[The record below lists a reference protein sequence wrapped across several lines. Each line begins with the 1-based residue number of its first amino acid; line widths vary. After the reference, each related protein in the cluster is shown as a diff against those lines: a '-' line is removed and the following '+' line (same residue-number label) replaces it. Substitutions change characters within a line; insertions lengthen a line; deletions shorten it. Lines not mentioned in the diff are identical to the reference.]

1 MKTSNIGAP
10 LMFSK
15 REQTKTPQSQSSHTG
30 TTKESILSKLYKDL
44 TSALL
49 ISTPVGPMKTQ
60 NVPDV
65 KKPDQLF
72 ALRGTVSQPK
82 QQPPSNIMAGTPSPK
97 PLSGAPK
104 PPGGN
109 LSPSPGALGGSAS
122 GPGALGGSASGPGP
136 QRPGVPGAVGPGPQ
150 RPTVAGPPP
159 APIVCNGTNC
169 KATTSAVSPLQG
181 TISMTIPMDASN
193 KPDLAHITN
202 VSFIPFTA
210 AGTIGTSVAP
220 LKKPEVKV
228 TVKPDGTKV
237 KVITYPNGRQV
248 TVTKNP
254 NGQITR
260 TVSGPKAPPPFAV
273 SPPRFYSGPPKTT
286 VYSDGRKVTISKG
299 RAITVYP
306 DGRTVIVTRGF
317 GGRINRKVV
326 SPPPPPLAVSS
337 TGKPL
342 PPKTV
347 LPPLPGGI
355 YGNKAVSEAVIAPG
369 QQLVS
374 INGRFKAVMQTDGN
388 FVIYKDRTAIWALQS
403 VNVPWYGPGR
413 RAVMQ
418 NDGNFVIYDKRG
430 KPVWATGTNNPNRPT
445 RIVMHNRGN
454 LCIYDN
460 IGNRKWCSNTRQPSV
475 NCEGKWSEC
484 SKTCGGGQQ
493 MYSVTRKADFGGN
506 PCPNK
511 DGDMRPCNTDK
522 CPKPVDCKGE
532 WSECSKKCGGGN
544 QYYKVLQ
551 PSQFDGKKCEA
562 FNGKK
567 RSCNT
572 QSCGTPCEGSWN
584 TKCSKPCGGGIL
596 TYTVTKPATG
606 LGAPCSN
613 KTGDTKPCN
622 TDKCADSLKVPGYRY
637 LEVNELPSTFTL
649 ISGENKG
656 LYVFNYDPFMVE
668 HGSINPGVDK
678 ILALQPYKSSDVYNK
693 TKSGMWYT
701 LSTPGSK
708 GNPKRFLRH
717 SNYVLY
723 TQDYSPNN
731 YDFAWALYLKNG
743 TNNKVILYNPFP
755 GDDKGYWV
763 SEFYNNGKF
772 PKIGTQDPS
781 NAHVFTI
788 SPSI

>member
-1 MKTSNIGAP
+1 MKTSNIGSP
-10 LMFSK
+10 LMFSRK
-15 REQTKTPQSQSSHTG
+15 EQTKAPTTSSSHTG
-30 TTKESILSKLYKDL
+30 TTTKGILSRLYKNL
-44 TSALL
+44 TSSIL

-72 ALRGTVSQPK
+72 ALRGTVSQPT
-82 QQPPSNIMAGTPSPK
+82 QQTPSNLMAGAPSPK

-122 GPGALGGSASGPGP
+122 GPGAVGPGP
-136 QRPGVPGAVGPGPQ
+136 QRPGAPSPKPLSGAPKPPGGNV
-150 RPTVAGPPP
+150 PPP
-159 APIVCNGTNC
+159 IMSGALGGGGGGGAKPPVQGPLPTPGMIPGVPRSSRVECTNNKCKLTTAPSSAIQGVIRMTVPVD
-169 KATTSAVSPLQG
+169 KANHPLLSQ
-181 TISMTIPMDASN
+181 I
-193 KPDLAHITN
+193 KE
-202 VSFIPFTA
+202 VSFIPGTA
-210 AGTIGTSVAP
+210 AATLGVPIKKTRHVIVRRLKNGTRVVIKRLKDGRVVRMPGTIIKQT
-220 LKKPEVKV
+220 L
-228 TVKPDGTKV
+228 
-237 KVITYPNGRQV
+237 
-248 TVTKNP
+248 P
-254 NGQITR
+254 NGQVIEVRKLPDGR
-260 TVSGPKAPPPFAV
+260 TIPVKPVPKAAFAQPIGPGRIFGPKQPVPPPPVSGPKQPV
-273 SPPRFYSGPPKTT
+273 
-286 VYSDGRKVTISKG
+286 
-299 RAITVYP
+299 
-306 DGRTVIVTRGF
+306 
-317 GGRINRKVV
+317 
-326 SPPPPPLAVSS
+326 PPPLAVSS
-337 TGKPL
+337 TEK
-342 PPKTV
+342 
-347 LPPLPGGI
+347 
-355 YGNKAVSEAVIAPG
+355 
-369 QQLVS
+369 
-374 INGRFKAVMQTDGN
+374 
-388 FVIYKDRTAIWALQS
+388 
-403 VNVPWYGPGR
+403 
-413 RAVMQ
+413 
-418 NDGNFVIYDKRG
+418 
-430 KPVWATGTNNPNRPT
+430 
-445 RIVMHNRGN
+445 
-454 LCIYDN
+454 
-460 IGNRKWCSNTRQPSV
+460 
-475 NCEGKWSEC
+475 
-484 SKTCGGGQQ
+484 
-493 MYSVTRKADFGGN
+493 
-506 PCPNK
+506 
-511 DGDMRPCNTDK
+511 
-522 CPKPVDCKGE
+522 PKPVDCKGE

-551 PSQFDGKKCEA
+551 PSKFDGKKCEA

-622 TDKCADSLKVPGYRY
+622 TDKCAVSLKVPGYRY

-649 ISGENKG
+649 TSGENKG
-656 LYVFNYDPFMVE
+656 LYVFNQDPFMVE

-701 LSTPGSK
+701 LSTPGSR

>member
-1 MKTSNIGAP
+1 MKTSNIGSP
-10 LMFSK
+10 LMFSRK
-15 REQTKTPQSQSSHTG
+15 EQTKAPTTSSSHTG
-30 TTKESILSKLYKDL
+30 TTTKGILSRLYKNL
-44 TSALL
+44 TSSIL

-109 LSPSPGALGGSAS
+109 VPPPIMSGALGGGGGGGAKPPVQ
-122 GPGALGGSASGPGP
+122 GPLPTPGGNVPPPIMSGALGGGAGGNAPPPIMSGALGGGGGGGAKPPVQGPLPTPGMI
-136 QRPGVPGAVGPGPQ
+136 PGVPRSSRVECTNNKCKLTTAPSSAIQGVI
-150 RPTVAGPPP
+150 RMTVP
-159 APIVCNGTNC
+159 VD
-169 KATTSAVSPLQG
+169 KANHPLLSQ
-181 TISMTIPMDASN
+181 I
-193 KPDLAHITN
+193 KE
-202 VSFIPFTA
+202 VSFIPGTA
-210 AGTIGTSVAP
+210 AATLGVPIKKTRHVIVRRLKNGTRVVIKRLKDGRVVRMPGTIIKQT
-220 LKKPEVKV
+220 L
-228 TVKPDGTKV
+228 
-237 KVITYPNGRQV
+237 
-248 TVTKNP
+248 P
-254 NGQITR
+254 NGQVIEVRKLPDGR
-260 TVSGPKAPPPFAV
+260 TIPVKPVPKAAFAQPIGPGRIFGPKQPIGPGRIFGSKQPIGPGRIFGPKQPIGPGRIFGSKQPIGPGRIFGSKQPIGPGRIFGPKQPVPPPPVSGPKQPV
-273 SPPRFYSGPPKTT
+273 
-286 VYSDGRKVTISKG
+286 
-299 RAITVYP
+299 
-306 DGRTVIVTRGF
+306 
-317 GGRINRKVV
+317 
-326 SPPPPPLAVSS
+326 PPPLAVSS
-337 TGKPL
+337 TEK
-342 PPKTV
+342 
-347 LPPLPGGI
+347 
-355 YGNKAVSEAVIAPG
+355 
-369 QQLVS
+369 
-374 INGRFKAVMQTDGN
+374 
-388 FVIYKDRTAIWALQS
+388 
-403 VNVPWYGPGR
+403 
-413 RAVMQ
+413 
-418 NDGNFVIYDKRG
+418 
-430 KPVWATGTNNPNRPT
+430 
-445 RIVMHNRGN
+445 
-454 LCIYDN
+454 
-460 IGNRKWCSNTRQPSV
+460 
-475 NCEGKWSEC
+475 
-484 SKTCGGGQQ
+484 
-493 MYSVTRKADFGGN
+493 
-506 PCPNK
+506 
-511 DGDMRPCNTDK
+511 
-522 CPKPVDCKGE
+522 PKPVDCKGE

-551 PSQFDGKKCEA
+551 PSKFDGKKCEA

-622 TDKCADSLKVPGYRY
+622 TDKCAVSLKVPGYRY

-649 ISGENKG
+649 TSGENKG
-656 LYVFNYDPFMVE
+656 LYVFNQDPFMVE

-701 LSTPGSK
+701 LSTPGSR

>member
-1 MKTSNIGAP
+1 MKTSNIGSP

-15 REQTKTPQSQSSHTG
+15 REQTKAPTTSSSHTG
-30 TTKESILSKLYKDL
+30 TTTKGILSRLYKNL
-44 TSALL
+44 TSSIL

-97 PLSGAPK
+97 PMKGAPQ

-122 GPGALGGSASGPGP
+122 GPGALGGSASGPGAVGPGPQRPGVPGPQRPGVPGP

-260 TVSGPKAPPPFAV
+260 TVSGPKAPPPKTV
-273 SPPRFYSGPPKTT
+273 LPPRFYSGPPKTT

-326 SPPPPPLAVSS
+326 SPPPPPPVSGPKQPVPPPPVSGPKQPVPPPLAVSS
-337 TGKPL
+337 TGNPL

-511 DGDMRPCNTDK
+511 DGDMRPCNRQL
-522 CPKPVDCKGE
+522 C
-532 WSECSKKCGGGN
+532 
-544 QYYKVLQ
+544 
-551 PSQFDGKKCEA
+551 
-562 FNGKK
+562 
-567 RSCNT
+567 
-572 QSCGTPCEGSWN
+572 
-584 TKCSKPCGGGIL
+584 
-596 TYTVTKPATG
+596 
-606 LGAPCSN
+606 GAPPHLRKGRRIILRRTDGRSEYINVLGIDVFDQNGNRITDNVTASMGPQVYANDPGQFGAQYLIDGVHTERRGRRGRFYRLPHTTNVPNAHMTVNLGSDRLISKIVVWNRTECCSDRII
-613 KTGDTKPCN
+613 GCN
-622 TDKCADSLKVPGYRY
+622 LRIRNSNNDLLIDHRISQNRPVY
-637 LEVNELPSTFTL
+637 TFTF
-649 ISGENKG
+649 GPKG
-656 LYVFNYDPFMVE
+656 
-668 HGSINPGVDK
+668 
-678 ILALQPYKSSDVYNK
+678 
-693 TKSGMWYT
+693 
-701 LSTPGSK
+701 
-708 GNPKRFLRH
+708 
-717 SNYVLY
+717 
-723 TQDYSPNN
+723 
-731 YDFAWALYLKNG
+731 
-743 TNNKVILYNPFP
+743 VIVN
-755 GDDKGYWV
+755 
-763 SEFYNNGKF
+763 
-772 PKIGTQDPS
+772 
-781 NAHVFTI
+781 
-788 SPSI
+788 

>member
-1 MKTSNIGAP
+1 MKTSNIGSP
-10 LMFSK
+10 LMFSRK
-15 REQTKTPQSQSSHTG
+15 EQTKAPTTSSSHTG
-30 TTKESILSKLYKDL
+30 TTTKGILSRLYKNL
-44 TSALL
+44 TSSIL

-72 ALRGTVSQPK
+72 ALRGTVSQPT
-82 QQPPSNIMAGTPSPK
+82 QQTPSNLMAGAPSPK

-122 GPGALGGSASGPGP
+122 GPGAVGPGP
-136 QRPGVPGAVGPGPQ
+136 QRPGAPSPKPLSGAPKPPGGNV
-150 RPTVAGPPP
+150 PPP
-159 APIVCNGTNC
+159 IMSGALGGGGGGGAKPPVQGPLPTPGMIPGVPRSSRVECTNNKCKLTTAPSSAIQGVIRMTVPVD
-169 KATTSAVSPLQG
+169 KANHPLLSQ
-181 TISMTIPMDASN
+181 I
-193 KPDLAHITN
+193 KE
-202 VSFIPFTA
+202 VSFIPGTA
-210 AGTIGTSVAP
+210 AATLGVPIKKTRHVIVRRLKNGTRVVIKRLKDGRVVRMPGTIIKQT
-220 LKKPEVKV
+220 L
-228 TVKPDGTKV
+228 
-237 KVITYPNGRQV
+237 
-248 TVTKNP
+248 P
-254 NGQITR
+254 NGQVIE
-260 TVSGPKAPPPFAV
+260 V
-273 SPPRFYSGPPKTT
+273 
-286 VYSDGRKVTISKG
+286 RKL
-299 RAITVYP
+299 P
-306 DGRTVIVTRGF
+306 DGRTIPVKPVPKAAFAQPIGP
-317 GGRINRKVV
+317 GRIFGPKQPV
-326 SPPPPPLAVSS
+326 PPPLAVSS
-337 TGKPL
+337 TEK
-342 PPKTV
+342 
-347 LPPLPGGI
+347 
-355 YGNKAVSEAVIAPG
+355 
-369 QQLVS
+369 
-374 INGRFKAVMQTDGN
+374 
-388 FVIYKDRTAIWALQS
+388 
-403 VNVPWYGPGR
+403 
-413 RAVMQ
+413 
-418 NDGNFVIYDKRG
+418 
-430 KPVWATGTNNPNRPT
+430 
-445 RIVMHNRGN
+445 
-454 LCIYDN
+454 
-460 IGNRKWCSNTRQPSV
+460 
-475 NCEGKWSEC
+475 
-484 SKTCGGGQQ
+484 
-493 MYSVTRKADFGGN
+493 
-506 PCPNK
+506 
-511 DGDMRPCNTDK
+511 
-522 CPKPVDCKGE
+522 PKPVDCKGE

-551 PSQFDGKKCEA
+551 PSKFDGKKCEA

-622 TDKCADSLKVPGYRY
+622 TDKCAVSLKVPGYRY

-649 ISGENKG
+649 TSGENKG
-656 LYVFNYDPFMVE
+656 LYVFNQDPFMVE

-701 LSTPGSK
+701 LSTPGSR

>member
-1 MKTSNIGAP
+1 MKTSNIGSP
-10 LMFSK
+10 LMFSRK
-15 REQTKTPQSQSSHTG
+15 EQTKAPTTSSSHTG
-30 TTKESILSKLYKDL
+30 TTTKGILSRLYKNL
-44 TSALL
+44 TSSIL

-82 QQPPSNIMAGTPSPK
+82 QQTPSNLMAGAPSPK

-109 LSPSPGALGGSAS
+109 APPPIMSGALGGGGGGNAPPPIMS
-122 GPGALGGSASGPGP
+122 GALGGGGGGGAKPPVQGPLPTPGMI
-136 QRPGVPGAVGPGPQ
+136 PGVPRSSRVECTNNKCKLTTAPSSAIQGVI
-150 RPTVAGPPP
+150 RMTVP
-159 APIVCNGTNC
+159 VD
-169 KATTSAVSPLQG
+169 KANHPLLSQ
-181 TISMTIPMDASN
+181 I
-193 KPDLAHITN
+193 KE
-202 VSFIPFTA
+202 VSFIPGTA
-210 AGTIGTSVAP
+210 AATLGVPIKKTRHVIVRRLKNGKRVVIKRLKDGRVVRMPGTII
-220 LKKPEVKV
+220 KK
-228 TVKPDGTKV
+228 TL
-237 KVITYPNGRQV
+237 
-248 TVTKNP
+248 P
-254 NGQITR
+254 NGQVIEVRKLPDGR
-260 TVSGPKAPPPFAV
+260 TIPVKPVPKAAFAQPIGPGRIFGPKQPIGPGRIFGSKQPIGPGRIFGPKQPVPPPPVSGPKQPV
-273 SPPRFYSGPPKTT
+273 
-286 VYSDGRKVTISKG
+286 
-299 RAITVYP
+299 
-306 DGRTVIVTRGF
+306 
-317 GGRINRKVV
+317 
-326 SPPPPPLAVSS
+326 PPPLAVSS
-337 TGKPL
+337 TEK
-342 PPKTV
+342 
-347 LPPLPGGI
+347 
-355 YGNKAVSEAVIAPG
+355 
-369 QQLVS
+369 
-374 INGRFKAVMQTDGN
+374 
-388 FVIYKDRTAIWALQS
+388 
-403 VNVPWYGPGR
+403 
-413 RAVMQ
+413 
-418 NDGNFVIYDKRG
+418 
-430 KPVWATGTNNPNRPT
+430 
-445 RIVMHNRGN
+445 
-454 LCIYDN
+454 
-460 IGNRKWCSNTRQPSV
+460 
-475 NCEGKWSEC
+475 
-484 SKTCGGGQQ
+484 
-493 MYSVTRKADFGGN
+493 
-506 PCPNK
+506 
-511 DGDMRPCNTDK
+511 
-522 CPKPVDCKGE
+522 PKPVDCKGE

-551 PSQFDGKKCEA
+551 PSKFDGKKCEA

-622 TDKCADSLKVPGYRY
+622 TDKCAVSLKVPGYRY

-649 ISGENKG
+649 TSGENKG
-656 LYVFNYDPFMVE
+656 LYVFNQDPFMVE

-701 LSTPGSK
+701 LSTPGSR

>member
-1 MKTSNIGAP
+1 MKTSNIGSP
-10 LMFSK
+10 LMFSRK
-15 REQTKTPQSQSSHTG
+15 EQTKAPTTSSSHTG
-30 TTKESILSKLYKDL
+30 TTTKGILSRLYKNL
-44 TSALL
+44 TSSIL

-72 ALRGTVSQPK
+72 ALRGTVSQPT
-82 QQPPSNIMAGTPSPK
+82 QQTPSNLMAGAPSPK

-109 LSPSPGALGGSAS
+109 VPPPIMSGALGGGGGGNAPPPIMS
-122 GPGALGGSASGPGP
+122 GALGGGGGAKPPIMSGALGGGGGGGAKPPVQGPLPTPGMI
-136 QRPGVPGAVGPGPQ
+136 PGVPRSSRVECTNNKCKLTTAPSSAIQGVI
-150 RPTVAGPPP
+150 RMTVP
-159 APIVCNGTNC
+159 VD
-169 KATTSAVSPLQG
+169 KANHPLLSQ
-181 TISMTIPMDASN
+181 I
-193 KPDLAHITN
+193 KE
-202 VSFIPFTA
+202 VSFIPGTA
-210 AGTIGTSVAP
+210 AATLGVPIKKTRHVIVRRLKNGTRVLIKRLKDGRVVRMPGTIIKQT
-220 LKKPEVKV
+220 L
-228 TVKPDGTKV
+228 
-237 KVITYPNGRQV
+237 
-248 TVTKNP
+248 P
-254 NGQITR
+254 NGQVIEVRKLPDGR
-260 TVSGPKAPPPFAV
+260 TIPVKPVPKAAFAQPIGPGRIFRPKQPVPPPPVSGPKQPV
-273 SPPRFYSGPPKTT
+273 
-286 VYSDGRKVTISKG
+286 
-299 RAITVYP
+299 
-306 DGRTVIVTRGF
+306 
-317 GGRINRKVV
+317 
-326 SPPPPPLAVSS
+326 PPPLAVSS
-337 TGKPL
+337 TEK
-342 PPKTV
+342 
-347 LPPLPGGI
+347 
-355 YGNKAVSEAVIAPG
+355 
-369 QQLVS
+369 
-374 INGRFKAVMQTDGN
+374 
-388 FVIYKDRTAIWALQS
+388 
-403 VNVPWYGPGR
+403 
-413 RAVMQ
+413 
-418 NDGNFVIYDKRG
+418 
-430 KPVWATGTNNPNRPT
+430 
-445 RIVMHNRGN
+445 
-454 LCIYDN
+454 
-460 IGNRKWCSNTRQPSV
+460 
-475 NCEGKWSEC
+475 
-484 SKTCGGGQQ
+484 
-493 MYSVTRKADFGGN
+493 
-506 PCPNK
+506 
-511 DGDMRPCNTDK
+511 
-522 CPKPVDCKGE
+522 PKPVDCKGE

-551 PSQFDGKKCEA
+551 PSKFDGKKCEA

-622 TDKCADSLKVPGYRY
+622 TDKCAVSLKVPGYRY

-649 ISGENKG
+649 TSGENKG
-656 LYVFNYDPFMVE
+656 LYVFNQDPFMVE

-701 LSTPGSK
+701 LSTPGSR

-772 PKIGTQDPS
+772 PKIGTQNPS

>member
-1 MKTSNIGAP
+1 MKTSNIGSP
-10 LMFSK
+10 LMFSRK
-15 REQTKTPQSQSSHTG
+15 EQTKAPTTSSSHTG
-30 TTKESILSKLYKDL
+30 TTTKGILSRLYKNL
-44 TSALL
+44 TSSIL

-72 ALRGTVSQPK
+72 ALRGTVSQPT
-82 QQPPSNIMAGTPSPK
+82 QQTPSNLMAGAPSPK

-109 LSPSPGALGGSAS
+109 VPPPIMSGALGGGGGGNAPPPIMS
-122 GPGALGGSASGPGP
+122 GALGGGGGAKPPIMSGALGGGGGGGAKPPVQGPLPTPGMI
-136 QRPGVPGAVGPGPQ
+136 PGVPRSSRVECTNNKCKLTTAPSSAIQGVI
-150 RPTVAGPPP
+150 RMTVP
-159 APIVCNGTNC
+159 VD
-169 KATTSAVSPLQG
+169 KANHPLLSQ
-181 TISMTIPMDASN
+181 I
-193 KPDLAHITN
+193 KE
-202 VSFIPFTA
+202 VSFIPGTA
-210 AGTIGTSVAP
+210 AATLGVPIKKTRHVIVRRLKNGTRVLIKRLKDGRVVRMPGTIIKQT
-220 LKKPEVKV
+220 L
-228 TVKPDGTKV
+228 
-237 KVITYPNGRQV
+237 
-248 TVTKNP
+248 P
-254 NGQITR
+254 NGQVIE
-260 TVSGPKAPPPFAV
+260 V
-273 SPPRFYSGPPKTT
+273 
-286 VYSDGRKVTISKG
+286 RKL
-299 RAITVYP
+299 P
-306 DGRTVIVTRGF
+306 DGRTIPVKPVPKAAFAQKQLFGVPIKKTRHVIVRRLKNGTRVLIKRLKDGRVVRMPGTIIKQTLPNGQVIEVRKLPDGRTIPVKPVPKAAF
-317 GGRINRKVV
+317 AQPIGPGRIFRPKQPV
-326 SPPPPPLAVSS
+326 PPPLAVSS
-337 TGKPL
+337 TEK
-342 PPKTV
+342 
-347 LPPLPGGI
+347 
-355 YGNKAVSEAVIAPG
+355 
-369 QQLVS
+369 
-374 INGRFKAVMQTDGN
+374 
-388 FVIYKDRTAIWALQS
+388 
-403 VNVPWYGPGR
+403 
-413 RAVMQ
+413 
-418 NDGNFVIYDKRG
+418 
-430 KPVWATGTNNPNRPT
+430 
-445 RIVMHNRGN
+445 
-454 LCIYDN
+454 
-460 IGNRKWCSNTRQPSV
+460 
-475 NCEGKWSEC
+475 
-484 SKTCGGGQQ
+484 
-493 MYSVTRKADFGGN
+493 
-506 PCPNK
+506 
-511 DGDMRPCNTDK
+511 
-522 CPKPVDCKGE
+522 PKPVDCKGE

-551 PSQFDGKKCEA
+551 PSKFDGKKCEA

-622 TDKCADSLKVPGYRY
+622 TDKCAVSLKVPGYRY

-649 ISGENKG
+649 TSGENKG
-656 LYVFNYDPFMVE
+656 LYVFNQDPFMVE

-701 LSTPGSK
+701 LSTPGSR

-772 PKIGTQDPS
+772 PKIGTQNPS

>member
-1 MKTSNIGAP
+1 MKTSNIGSP
-10 LMFSK
+10 LMFSRK
-15 REQTKTPQSQSSHTG
+15 EQTKAPTTSSSHTG
-30 TTKESILSKLYKDL
+30 TTTKGILSRLYKNL
-44 TSALL
+44 TSSIL

-72 ALRGTVSQPK
+72 ALRGTVSQPT
-82 QQPPSNIMAGTPSPK
+82 QQTPSNLMAGAPSPK

-109 LSPSPGALGGSAS
+109 VPPPIMSGALGGGGGGNAPPPIMS
-122 GPGALGGSASGPGP
+122 GALGGGGGAKPPIMSGALGGGGGGGAKPPVQGPLPTPGMI
-136 QRPGVPGAVGPGPQ
+136 PGVPRSSRVECTNNKCKLTTAPSSAIQGVI
-150 RPTVAGPPP
+150 RMTVP
-159 APIVCNGTNC
+159 VD
-169 KATTSAVSPLQG
+169 KANHPLLSQ
-181 TISMTIPMDASN
+181 I
-193 KPDLAHITN
+193 KE
-202 VSFIPFTA
+202 VSFIPGTA
-210 AGTIGTSVAP
+210 AATLGVPIKKTRHVIVRRLKNGTRVLIKRLKDGRVVRMPGTIIKQTLPNG
-220 LKKPEVKV
+220 
-228 TVKPDGTKV
+228 
-237 KVITYPNGRQV
+237 KVIEV
-248 TVTKNP
+248 
-254 NGQITR
+254 
-260 TVSGPKAPPPFAV
+260 
-273 SPPRFYSGPPKTT
+273 
-286 VYSDGRKVTISKG
+286 RKL
-299 RAITVYP
+299 P
-306 DGRTVIVTRGF
+306 DGRTIPVKPVPKAAFAQPIGP
-317 GGRINRKVV
+317 GRIFRPKQPV
-326 SPPPPPLAVSS
+326 PPPLAVSS
-337 TGKPL
+337 TEK
-342 PPKTV
+342 
-347 LPPLPGGI
+347 
-355 YGNKAVSEAVIAPG
+355 
-369 QQLVS
+369 
-374 INGRFKAVMQTDGN
+374 
-388 FVIYKDRTAIWALQS
+388 
-403 VNVPWYGPGR
+403 
-413 RAVMQ
+413 
-418 NDGNFVIYDKRG
+418 
-430 KPVWATGTNNPNRPT
+430 
-445 RIVMHNRGN
+445 
-454 LCIYDN
+454 
-460 IGNRKWCSNTRQPSV
+460 
-475 NCEGKWSEC
+475 
-484 SKTCGGGQQ
+484 
-493 MYSVTRKADFGGN
+493 
-506 PCPNK
+506 
-511 DGDMRPCNTDK
+511 
-522 CPKPVDCKGE
+522 PKPVDCKGE

-551 PSQFDGKKCEA
+551 PSKFDGKKCEA

-622 TDKCADSLKVPGYRY
+622 TDKCAVSLKVPGYRY

-649 ISGENKG
+649 TSGENKG
-656 LYVFNYDPFMVE
+656 LYVFNQDPFMVE

-701 LSTPGSK
+701 LSTPGSR

-772 PKIGTQDPS
+772 PKIGTQNPS

>member
-1 MKTSNIGAP
+1 
-10 LMFSK
+10 
-15 REQTKTPQSQSSHTG
+15 
-30 TTKESILSKLYKDL
+30 
-44 TSALL
+44 
-49 ISTPVGPMKTQ
+49 MKTQ

-72 ALRGTVSQPK
+72 ALRGTVSQPT
-82 QQPPSNIMAGTPSPK
+82 QQTPSNLMAGAPSPK

-109 LSPSPGALGGSAS
+109 VPPPIMSGALGGGGGGNAPPPIMS
-122 GPGALGGSASGPGP
+122 GALGGGGGAKPPIMSGALGGGGGGGAKPPVQGPLPTPGMI
-136 QRPGVPGAVGPGPQ
+136 PGVPRSSRVECTNNKCKLTTAPSSAIQGVI
-150 RPTVAGPPP
+150 RMTVP
-159 APIVCNGTNC
+159 VD
-169 KATTSAVSPLQG
+169 KANHPLLSQ
-181 TISMTIPMDASN
+181 I
-193 KPDLAHITN
+193 KE
-202 VSFIPFTA
+202 VSFIPGTA
-210 AGTIGTSVAP
+210 AATLGVPIKKTRHVIVRRLKNGTRVLIKRLKDGRVVRMPGTIIKQT
-220 LKKPEVKV
+220 L
-228 TVKPDGTKV
+228 
-237 KVITYPNGRQV
+237 
-248 TVTKNP
+248 P
-254 NGQITR
+254 NGQVIEVRKLPDGRTIPVKPVPKAAFAQKQLFGVPIKKTR
-260 TVSGPKAPPPFAV
+260 HVIVRRLKNGTRVLIKRLKDGRVVRMPGTIIKQTLPNGQVIEVRKLPDGRTIPVKPVPKAAFAQPIGPGRIFRPKQPVPPPPVSGPKQPV
-273 SPPRFYSGPPKTT
+273 
-286 VYSDGRKVTISKG
+286 
-299 RAITVYP
+299 
-306 DGRTVIVTRGF
+306 
-317 GGRINRKVV
+317 
-326 SPPPPPLAVSS
+326 PPPLAVSS
-337 TGKPL
+337 TEK
-342 PPKTV
+342 
-347 LPPLPGGI
+347 
-355 YGNKAVSEAVIAPG
+355 
-369 QQLVS
+369 
-374 INGRFKAVMQTDGN
+374 
-388 FVIYKDRTAIWALQS
+388 
-403 VNVPWYGPGR
+403 
-413 RAVMQ
+413 
-418 NDGNFVIYDKRG
+418 
-430 KPVWATGTNNPNRPT
+430 
-445 RIVMHNRGN
+445 
-454 LCIYDN
+454 
-460 IGNRKWCSNTRQPSV
+460 
-475 NCEGKWSEC
+475 
-484 SKTCGGGQQ
+484 
-493 MYSVTRKADFGGN
+493 
-506 PCPNK
+506 
-511 DGDMRPCNTDK
+511 
-522 CPKPVDCKGE
+522 PKPVDCKGE

-551 PSQFDGKKCEA
+551 PSKFDGKKCEA

-622 TDKCADSLKVPGYRY
+622 TDKCAVSLKVPGYRY

-649 ISGENKG
+649 TSGENKG
-656 LYVFNYDPFMVE
+656 LYVFNQDPFMVE

-701 LSTPGSK
+701 LSTPGSR

-772 PKIGTQDPS
+772 PKIGTQNPS

>member
-1 MKTSNIGAP
+1 MKTSNIGSP
-10 LMFSK
+10 LMFSRK
-15 REQTKTPQSQSSHTG
+15 EQTKAPTTSSSHTG
-30 TTKESILSKLYKDL
+30 TTTKGILSRLYKNL
-44 TSALL
+44 TSSIL

-72 ALRGTVSQPK
+72 ALRGTVSQPT
-82 QQPPSNIMAGTPSPK
+82 QQTPSNLMAGAPSPK

-109 LSPSPGALGGSAS
+109 VPPPIMSGALGGGGGGNAPPPIMS
-122 GPGALGGSASGPGP
+122 GALGGGGGAKPPIMSGALGGGGGGGAKPPVQGPLPTPGMI
-136 QRPGVPGAVGPGPQ
+136 PGVPRSSRVECTNNKCKLTTAPSSAIQGVI
-150 RPTVAGPPP
+150 RMTVP
-159 APIVCNGTNC
+159 VD
-169 KATTSAVSPLQG
+169 KANHPLLSQ
-181 TISMTIPMDASN
+181 I
-193 KPDLAHITN
+193 KE
-202 VSFIPFTA
+202 VSFIPGTA
-210 AGTIGTSVAP
+210 AATLGVPIKKTRHVIVRRLKNGTRVLIKRLKDGRVVRMPGTIIKQT
-220 LKKPEVKV
+220 L
-228 TVKPDGTKV
+228 
-237 KVITYPNGRQV
+237 
-248 TVTKNP
+248 P
-254 NGQITR
+254 NGQVIEVRKLPDGRTIPVKPVPKAAFAQKQLFGVPIKKTR
-260 TVSGPKAPPPFAV
+260 HVIVRRLKNGTRVLIKRLKDGRVVRMPGTIIKQTLPNGQVIEVRKLPDGRTIPVKPVPKAAFAQPIGPGRIFRPKQPVPPPPVSGPKQPV
-273 SPPRFYSGPPKTT
+273 
-286 VYSDGRKVTISKG
+286 
-299 RAITVYP
+299 
-306 DGRTVIVTRGF
+306 
-317 GGRINRKVV
+317 
-326 SPPPPPLAVSS
+326 PPPLAVSS
-337 TGKPL
+337 TEK
-342 PPKTV
+342 
-347 LPPLPGGI
+347 
-355 YGNKAVSEAVIAPG
+355 
-369 QQLVS
+369 
-374 INGRFKAVMQTDGN
+374 
-388 FVIYKDRTAIWALQS
+388 
-403 VNVPWYGPGR
+403 
-413 RAVMQ
+413 
-418 NDGNFVIYDKRG
+418 
-430 KPVWATGTNNPNRPT
+430 
-445 RIVMHNRGN
+445 
-454 LCIYDN
+454 
-460 IGNRKWCSNTRQPSV
+460 
-475 NCEGKWSEC
+475 
-484 SKTCGGGQQ
+484 
-493 MYSVTRKADFGGN
+493 
-506 PCPNK
+506 
-511 DGDMRPCNTDK
+511 
-522 CPKPVDCKGE
+522 PKPVDCKGE

-551 PSQFDGKKCEA
+551 PSKFDGKKCEA

-622 TDKCADSLKVPGYRY
+622 TDKCAVSLKVPGYRY

-649 ISGENKG
+649 TSGENKG
-656 LYVFNYDPFMVE
+656 LYVFNQDPFMVE

-701 LSTPGSK
+701 LSTPGSR

-772 PKIGTQDPS
+772 PKIGTQNPS